1 MIFPL
6 IAGNSQNV
14 NDTEHLENIDSCHL
28 RKENRLFT
36 LKKNPTFRTKLKIT
50 HLNFEVK
57 HDAKTKSLKTSF
69 DAFIPPSASLPSV
82 YLIYPPFG
90 LTSSGLFDIIPPFGL
105 T

>member
-28 RKENRLFT
+28 RKENKLFT

-57 HDAKTKSLKTSF
+57 QDAKTKVGKLLLTHLSPLLPHF
-69 DAFIPPSASLPSV
+69 FPP
-82 YLIYPPFG
+82 I
-90 LTSSGLFDIIPPFGL
+90 
-105 T
+105 

>member
-36 LKKNPTFRTKLKIT
+36 LKKTPLSE
-50 HLNFEVK
+50 LN
-57 HDAKTKSLKTSF
+57 
-69 DAFIPPSASLPSV
+69 
-82 YLIYPPFG
+82 
-90 LTSSGLFDIIPPFGL
+90 
-105 T
+105 